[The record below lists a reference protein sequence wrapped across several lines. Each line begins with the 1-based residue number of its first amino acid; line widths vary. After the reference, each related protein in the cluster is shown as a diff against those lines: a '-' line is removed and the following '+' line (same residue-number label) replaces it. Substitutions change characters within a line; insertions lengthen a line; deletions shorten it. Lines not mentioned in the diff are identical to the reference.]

1 MMLKKL
7 DTKTNSKI
15 LFDLVKHLPEGKNT
29 LNKPTG
35 DFFYDP
41 WEVLPEYKGTAI
53 EDLLKQLP
61 DHGEARV
68 IVMAPGKSY
77 SVHADV
83 DDRYHVTL
91 DAEQSFLHDIE
102 NETMYSSKPDNT
114 VYLMNAGMLHSAS
127 NYGYKNRYQLVI
139 RKRLQSNH
147 MMKDPRQVVMTSKD
161 PVYNLRYLFDSSFS
175 ILLNRLAKEQS
186 IDSFARIN
194 EHTIKFLCDGSK
206 INELLKM
213 QQICGFKIDI
223 VYA

>member
-1 MMLKKL
+1 M
-7 DTKTNSKI
+7 
-15 LFDLVKHLPEGKNT
+15 
-29 LNKPTG
+29 NKPTG

-102 NETMYSSKPDNT
+102 NEIPDVNFSVSDLLSK
-114 VYLMNAGMLHSAS
+114 S
-127 NYGYKNRYQLVI
+127 
-139 RKRLQSNH
+139 
-147 MMKDPRQVVMTSKD
+147 
-161 PVYNLRYLFDSSFS
+161 
-175 ILLNRLAKEQS
+175 LAKSLAIKNGKKLERQEQEYIVNTLFFCKEPAVSPSNKS
-186 IDSFARIN
+186 IFI
-194 EHTIKFLCDGSK
+194 TIKVD
-206 INELLKM
+206 ELDKK
-213 QQICGFKIDI
+213 FN
-223 VYA
+223 

>member
-1 MMLKKL
+1 MLQKL
-7 DTKTNSKI
+7 DTKTDSKI
-15 LFDLVKHLPEGKNT
+15 LFDLVKHLPEGKNV
-29 LNKPTG
+29 LNRPTG
-35 DFFYDP
+35 NFFYDA

-68 IVMAPGKSY
+68 IIMKPGESY
-77 SVHADV
+77 SAHADI
-83 DDRYHVTL
+83 DDRYHITL

-102 NETMYSSKPDNT
+102 NEMMYATKPDNT
-114 VYLMNAGMLHSAS
+114 VYLMNAGVLHSAS

-139 RKRLQSNH
+139 RKRLQHNP
-147 MMKDPRQVVMTSKD
+147 MMNDPRQVVMTSID

-175 ILLNRLAKEQS
+175 ILLNKLAKEKL
-186 IDSFARIN
+186 IDAFARIN
-194 EHTIKFLCDGSK
+194 ETKIKFLCDGSK

-223 VYA
+223 AYA

>member
-1 MMLKKL
+1 MMLQKL
-7 DTKTNSKI
+7 EAKTNSKI
-15 LFDLVKHLPEGKNT
+15 LFDLVKHLPEGKNA

-35 DFFYDP
+35 NFFYDP
-41 WEVLPEYKGTAI
+41 WELLPEYKDTAI

-68 IVMAPGKSY
+68 IVLKPGESY
-77 SVHADV
+77 SAHADV

-102 NETMYSSKPDNT
+102 NETMHATKPDDT
-114 VYLMNAGMLHSAS
+114 VYLMNAGVLHSAS

-139 RKRLQSNH
+139 RKRLQSNR
-147 MMKDPRQVVMTSKD
+147 MMNDPRQVVMTSND
-161 PVYNLRYLFDSSFS
+161 PVYNLRYLFDISFS

-186 IDSFARIN
+186 IDAFARIN